1 MLVDELTKAKQRE
14 QLLDWET
21 NERRLA
27 SELKLNV
34 PKRSLSAAE
43 FECWNRFSTWCEGE
57 SVRKIPAKPATVAAY
72 ILAMAGMGVPHKQI
86 VSVVNAADVAH
97 QFHGLSSPL
106 HTQIVRAAL
115 DTLLKAEP
123 PRSWSKDEKAE
134 WALLPPSIRDTIAR
148 RERERDTALRR
159 LQNKTSEGVGVRVE
173 LRKFLSRQRRK
184 PEMNSVTTDKGQL
197 S

>member
-1 MLVDELTKAKQRE
+1 MLADELEKARQRQ

-27 SELKLNV
+27 GELKFNV

-43 FECWNRFSTWCEGE
+43 FQCWNRFSTWCEGK

-72 ILAMAGMGVPHKQI
+72 VLAMAGMGVPHEQI

-115 DTLLKAEP
+115 DTILKAEP

-134 WALLPPSIRDTIAR
+134 WALLPPAIRQIVARRKSKRDISIRRKQNAIAEERKRLSR
-148 RERERDTALRR
+148 RI
-159 LQNKTSEGVGVRVE
+159 GVAAELEKQLNEKE
-173 LRKFLSRQRRK
+173 LRND
-184 PEMNSVTTDKGQL
+184 P
-197 S
+197 

>member
-1 MLVDELTKAKQRE
+1 MLAHQLEKARQRK

-27 SELKLNV
+27 GELKLNV

-43 FECWNRFSTWCEGE
+43 FQCWNRFSTWCEQQ

-72 ILAMAGMGVPHKQI
+72 ILAMAGMGVSHEQI

-134 WALLPPSIRDTIAR
+134 WALLPPAIREIVAR
-148 RERERDTALRR
+148 RETERDTSIRR
-159 LQNKTSEGVGVRVE
+159 KQNAIAEERKRQSHKIGVAAELEKRLKQKE
-173 LRKFLSRQRRK
+173 LRND
-184 PEMNSVTTDKGQL
+184 P
-197 S
+197 